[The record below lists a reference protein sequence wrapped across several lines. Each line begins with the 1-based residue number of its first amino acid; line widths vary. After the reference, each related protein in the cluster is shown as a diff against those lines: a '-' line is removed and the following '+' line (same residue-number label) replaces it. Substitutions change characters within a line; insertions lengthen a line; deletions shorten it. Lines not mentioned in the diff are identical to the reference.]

1 MGFANPRYDLAFLTT
16 DLNDVV
22 LALEHFD
29 QLTRDM
35 RRHIT
40 GPGIWVTLALQ
51 WTSMGLYHQHRG
63 ISVPL
68 VETKLLL
75 PVVEFKIR
83 PFAIIWHVIELYPVL
98 DQTLL
103 LMNVSGGKI
112 GLVLKDDAVLFMDVV
127 LVKVGGVADPIDAV
141 NIRQVKKDFRPRTD
155 YDQLPMRMV

>member
-1 MGFANPRYDLAFLTT
+1 MSLSYTWDDMTFIAT
-16 DLNDVV
+16 DLNDVI
-22 LALEHFD
+22 LALKHFN
-29 QLTRDM
+29 QPVRDVG
-35 RRHIT
+35 RHVT

-51 WTSMGLYHQHRG
+51 RPSMGLYDQHWG
-63 ISVPL
+63 VSVPL
-68 VETKLLL
+68 VEAKLLL

-141 NIRQVKKDFRPRTD
+141 NKRQVKKDFRPCTD
-155 YDQLPMRMV
+155 HD